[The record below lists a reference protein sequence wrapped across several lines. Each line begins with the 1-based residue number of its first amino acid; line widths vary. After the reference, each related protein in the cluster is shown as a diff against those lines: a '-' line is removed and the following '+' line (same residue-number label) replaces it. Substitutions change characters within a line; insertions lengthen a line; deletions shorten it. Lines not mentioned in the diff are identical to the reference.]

1 MNCVRAR
8 RIGMNRPLF
17 LATMLAILRQIAS
30 CNVDKREMILHA
42 TQVSRAVQLTT
53 KNCLPMVQAVRPLP
67 SSDLTTR
74 FLRSLCEISVQCVEE
89 LKTYDKKV
97 IIPCAQ
103 PRLWER
109 WGDLEQY
116 NLTMKKYIEKIVLC
130 GMDTVP
136 DMKIAWIGLHTAFKL
151 LG

>member
-74 FLRSLCEISVQCVEE
+74 
-89 LKTYDKKV
+89 V